1 MKAVWNNTVIAE
13 SDDTVEIEG
22 SVYFPAPSV
31 RQDLLKMGERTSYC
45 PWKGT
50 ARYYSIVIDGEI
62 NPNAAWSYAEPRDYA
77 KNIGGYMAFWNGVEI
92 KE

>member
-22 SVYFPAPSV
+22 SVYFPEPSV
-31 RQDLLKMGERTSYC
+31 RRDLLKTGERTSYC

-50 ARYYSIVIDGEI
+50 ARYYSIVVDGEI
-62 NPNAAWSYAEPRDYA
+62 NPDAAWSYADPKAYA
-77 KNIGGYMAFWNGVEI
+77 SAIEGHIAFWRGVKI
-92 KE
+92 SD